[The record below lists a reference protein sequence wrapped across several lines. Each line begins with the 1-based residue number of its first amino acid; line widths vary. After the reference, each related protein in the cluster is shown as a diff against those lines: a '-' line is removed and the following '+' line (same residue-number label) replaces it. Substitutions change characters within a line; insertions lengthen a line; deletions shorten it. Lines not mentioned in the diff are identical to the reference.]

1 MLPRCASVV
10 WLSGGRS
17 WRRLHDAAT
26 VQHLDQ
32 WITAGADWIAVV
44 LVMFSAWRS
53 GRTLAAAY
61 TLGAISSLGFTLQ
74 LLGWG
79 VPGELLS
86 MLPFIAT
93 LVVLILASA
102 LASKGSPHGPASL
115 AVPYSRERR

>member
-1 MLPRCASVV
+1 
-10 WLSGGRS
+10 
-17 WRRLHDAAT
+17 
-26 VQHLDQ
+26 
-32 WITAGADWIAVV
+32 
-44 LVMFSAWRS
+44 MFSAWRS

-61 TLGAISSLGFTLQ
+61 TLGAMSSLDFTLQ